1 MPPRPPAR
9 AQSTSRTPPTHTP
22 SASATPSS
30 SSPVDLGQPTT
41 SAIEG
46 VQPSPRYGVL
56 RGHTPAREIP
66 PPPVPMHASP
76 SIAFPSVLTDSRT
89 VWAIRPFVLH
99 RLLEL
104 RDTPQPEEP
113 AQTPNVAAVPTESRG
128 TTDSESASVSD
139 EQRVPEAA
147 PVRNTSIPLAAFV
160 PDELQD
166 ATATPSHVL
175 AEWQDSAAP
184 EPSHVISASW
194 EAPEPSHILS
204 ASQETI
210 TPESS
215 HVPDAL
221 REAAAPES
229 FHVPDAS
236 PDAVGPEALRD
247 AVAPEPSHVLSA
259 SRDTAALGSS
269 HVPDTSQE
277 AAVPEQ
283 FHVPDASLDAVAP
296 KLSHVPDASRDAAAL
311 EPSHSEPSHVPKPSH
326 ESQGAAYVDQAHIRD
341 APRTPDSSDSE
352 EKMDT
357 DSIQQDEI
365 VASDPLER
373 DTFPLIYV
381 SRFHLYYL
389 NKGGMM
395 KLTLLTSRLG
405 YHIQNY
411 SSARHFTAT
420 YRRLLALDPSDHMG
434 DLIERTTIL
443 MGIILDFHTDLSYI
457 RDGLSKHRQSHE
469 QKTSSSS

>member
-9 AQSTSRTPPTHTP
+9 AQSTSRTPPTHTL

-76 SIAFPSVLTDSRT
+76 SMPSPVAFLR
-89 VWAIRPFVLH
+89 R
-99 RLLEL
+99 L

-128 TTDSESASVSD
+128 TTDSEIASVSD

-166 ATATPSHVL
+166 AAATPSHVL
-175 AEWQDSAAP
+175 AERQGSAAP
-184 EPSHVISASW
+184 EPSHVLSASW
-194 EAPEPSHILS
+194 EAPEPSHALS

-215 HVPDAL
+215 HIPDAL
-221 REAAAPES
+221 REACCSRAIS
-229 FHVPDAS
+229 C
-236 PDAVGPEALRD
+236 PEALRD

-259 SRDTAALGSS
+259 SRDTAAPGSS

-283 FHVPDASLDAVAP
+283 FHVPDASQDAVAP
-296 KLSHVPDASRDAAAL
+296 ELSHVPDASRDAAAP
-311 EPSHSEPSHVPKPSH
+311 EPSRDPGVSRESTDSESSHVPKPSH
-326 ESQGAAYVDQAHIRD
+326 ESQGAAYFDQAHIRD

-352 EKMDT
+352 QNMDT

-373 DTFPLIYV
+373 DTFPLIYPPRV
-381 SRFHLYYL
+381 PYPELR
-389 NKGGMM
+389 
-395 KLTLLTSRLG
+395 
-405 YHIQNY
+405 
-411 SSARHFTAT
+411 SARHFTAT

-469 QKTSSSS
+469 QKTTTSS

>member
-46 VQPSPRYGVL
+46 VQPSPQYGVL

-76 SIAFPSVLTDSRT
+76 SMPSPVDSVGNQALRPPPPSRVHRTAFLCR
-89 VWAIRPFVLH
+89 
-99 RLLEL
+99 L

-128 TTDSESASVSD
+128 TTDSEIASVSD

-166 ATATPSHVL
+166 AAATLSHVL
-175 AEWQDSAAP
+175 AERQDSAAP
-184 EPSHVISASW
+184 EPSHVLSASW

-221 REAAAPES
+221 REAAAPDP

-259 SRDTAALGSS
+259 SRDTATLGSS

-283 FHVPDASLDAVAP
+283 FHVPNASLDAVAP

-311 EPSHSEPSHVPKPSH
+311 EPSRNPGVSRESTDSEPSHVPKPSH
-326 ESQGAAYVDQAHIRD
+326 ESQGAAYVDQAHICD

-373 DTFPLIYV
+373 DTFPLIYPPRV
-381 SRFHLYYL
+381 PYPELR
-389 NKGGMM
+389 
-395 KLTLLTSRLG
+395 
-405 YHIQNY
+405 
-411 SSARHFTAT
+411 SARHFTAT
-420 YRRLLALDPSDHMG
+420 YRLLLALDPSDHMG